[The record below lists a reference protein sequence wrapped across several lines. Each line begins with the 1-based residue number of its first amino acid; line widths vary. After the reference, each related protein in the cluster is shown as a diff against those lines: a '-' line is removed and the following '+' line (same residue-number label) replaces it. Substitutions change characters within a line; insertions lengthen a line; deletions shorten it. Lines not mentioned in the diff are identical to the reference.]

1 MADSTID
8 DDTSDST
15 PLGATDDPTADSYYL
30 DGDSNM
36 VRPYVITGGR
46 TRATPADLA
55 IETVVS
61 VASQTEPDDLGF
73 ERAKIATLCAEPL
86 SIAEIS
92 SYLDVPLG
100 VSRVLV
106 TDMVSEG
113 LLDSHHRA
121 NAHDAGFIEALIEG
135 IRAL

>member
-1 MADSTID
+1 MLNDITGDEAE
-8 DDTSDST
+8 
-15 PLGATDDPTADSYYL
+15 ATL
-30 DGDSNM
+30 

-46 TRATPADLA
+46 TRATTSDLA
-55 IETVVS
+55 VETVVTTAARTD
-61 VASQTEPDDLGF
+61 ASGLGF
-73 ERAKIATLCAEPL
+73 ERGKIAQLCLEPL

-92 SYLDVPLG
+92 SHLDVPLG

-113 LLDSHHRA
+113 LLDSHARS
-121 NAHDAGFIEALIEG
+121 DGYDVELIEALIEG